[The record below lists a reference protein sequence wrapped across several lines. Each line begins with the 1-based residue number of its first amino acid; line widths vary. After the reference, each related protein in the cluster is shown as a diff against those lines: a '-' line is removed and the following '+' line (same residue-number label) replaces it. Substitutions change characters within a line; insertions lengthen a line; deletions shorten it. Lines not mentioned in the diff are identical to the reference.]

1 MFIPH
6 AGQNP
11 STMGILRATLW
22 TLGAM
27 VAVGAIV
34 DRASRMQH
42 PRLVQTTLDLKPVH
56 GVRAW
61 Q

>member
-1 MFIPH
+1 LIPD
-6 AGQNP
+6 ARQNL

-42 PRLVQTTLDLKPVH
+42 SRLVQTTLDLKPVH
-56 GVRAW
+56 GVPTW